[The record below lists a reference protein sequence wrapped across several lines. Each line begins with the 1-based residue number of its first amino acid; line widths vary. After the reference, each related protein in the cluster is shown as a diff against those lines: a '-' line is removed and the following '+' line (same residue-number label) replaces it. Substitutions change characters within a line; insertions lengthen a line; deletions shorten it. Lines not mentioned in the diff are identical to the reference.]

1 MIEEV
6 LYTGYTTAP
15 SDYDC
20 PDGALAASVN
30 LIPEDGALRPIL
42 PPSVEFTLQKNQ
54 SACYIHKV
62 NTQTNYIISTNN
74 GSRLSFSAHKGET
87 FLTFAEKEKLV
98 DINAIGNIL
107 VISSSLHLYYIL
119 FKDAAYI
126 LLGTELPKIDM
137 SFGLSAELIGKEHKT
152 KLTFSDYTSA
162 ESSWKFY
169 TNTSFD
175 VDLIANPSPP
185 IRTTYAKGVQISLPK
200 KLVNNNEYKIRVSG
214 YGFTSV
220 VLYGAKEGSTT
231 YEKLA
236 VIKGVSTIRAKETY
250 GSFKIDVYA
259 ETFSPSFHAT
269 GEIEIL
275 SGFEANVVGK
285 VIEYNEKNYNAIAAA
300 INKFVNEQAI
310 QKSRF
315 IYPFFIRYALRLYDG
330 SYARI
335 SDPVLLI
342 PNSDY
347 APFVSF
353 TDASDV
359 LKLYAFVADL
369 LYRVEDTIDE
379 KWRDII
385 VGIDVFASPQIY
397 PYDQGKNFDASEHLF
412 QYGIINKDSGL
423 NQIALT
429 NFGYCRLNIPSHQG
443 NIDFGKHD
451 LCAKARTEYGFADT
465 QKKDDWRIV
474 KLAPT
479 EDAIEKLQESSSFYL
494 IHSLEFDEIVSA
506 GSDNA
511 TFTTLDIKKGVL
523 SSLTTRQTLS
533 DDVFSNCT
541 FRNAHLTTYNQR
553 LHLFDFH
560 LKHPVPSSPE
570 RINGRQGSGGLGE
583 LMRVL
588 VLIRTTQGERV
599 VSYIPKGVEYASDAQ
614 WFYYPHNGAY
624 KAIFLYEVP
633 DGSYAIATL
642 NLKQHKMLNG
652 AYWMADTLNGG
663 LVCQAHT
670 ESFKLPPDAPY
681 SYYPNSVL
689 QSNAIMPFTFPAKLM
704 VTFGVER
711 IVKMASAVKALS
723 QGQFGQ
729 FPLYAFTTEG
739 VWALEVSNVGSYS
752 ARQPITRDICTNPN
766 GITQLDR
773 AVLFPT
779 DRGIM
784 LLSGSQAQCISESI
798 DAEQPFNVMGLP
810 SFGTIGSYLKE
821 CLPILPFSQ
830 FLKDCGMVYD
840 YVHQRVIVYAPSVSY
855 AYVFSLKTNQWG
867 LMWSSISSHLNAYPE
882 ALAVVKNN
890 SVLNFSKIGS
900 ISAQCLYVTR
910 PIKLGAPNI
919 NKTIS
924 TIIQRGNFLRGDVGS
939 VLYGSRDLYTW
950 HLIWSSKDNF
960 LRGFRGTPYKYFRI
974 VGIATLSEDKSISG
988 ASVVFDA
995 RHTNQIR

>member
-20 PDGALAASVN
+20 QDGALAASMN

-42 PPSVEFTLQKNQ
+42 PPSVEFTLQENQ

-74 GSRLSFSAHKGET
+74 GNRLSFSAHKGET

-126 LLGTELPKIDM
+126 LLGTELPKIDI

-152 KLTFSDYTSA
+152 KLTFSDHTSS
-162 ESSWKFY
+162 EGSWKY
-169 TNTSFD
+169 YARTSFD
-175 VDLIANPSPP
+175 VDLISNPEPP
-185 IRTTYAKGVQISLPK
+185 IRITYAKNVQ
-200 KLVNNNEYKIRVSG
+200 VNLSKNLIENNEYKIRVSG
-214 YGFTSV
+214 LGFTSV
-220 VLYGAKEGSTT
+220 ILYGAKISATS

-236 VIKGVSTIRAKETY
+236 EIKGNTIIRTKATY
-250 GSFKIDVYA
+250 SSFKIDVFA
-259 ETFSPSFHAT
+259 KTFSPSFHAT
-269 GEIEIL
+269 GDIEIL

-330 SYARI
+330 SYART

-342 PNSDY
+342 PNSGY

-353 TDASDV
+353 DNSDS
-359 LKLYAFVADL
+359 LSLYAFVADL
-369 LYRVEDTIDE
+369 QYRFENGIEE

-385 VGIDVFASPQIY
+385 VGVDVFASPQIY
-397 PYDQGKNFDASEHLF
+397 PYNQGKNFNASENLF
-412 QYGIINKDSGL
+412 QYAIINKASGL
-423 NQIALT
+423 DQIS
-429 NFGYCRLNIPSHQG
+429 NINYGYCALRNLSKYADLG
-443 NIDFGKHD
+443 FGKYD
-451 LCAKARTEYGFADT
+451 LREKARAIFGFTDMG
-465 QKKDDWRIV
+465 KKDDWRIV
-474 KLAPT
+474 KLAPE
-479 EDAIEKLQESSSFYL
+479 EDAPVKLQESGSFYL
-494 IHSLEFDEIVSA
+494 IHSFEFDEIVSA
-506 GSDNA
+506 GGDNS
-511 TFTTLDIKKGVL
+511 TFTTIDIKKGVL

-541 FRNAHLTTYNQR
+541 FYNAHLTAYNQR

-560 LKHPVPSSPE
+560 LKHPTPSSPNCL
-570 RINGRQGSGGLGE
+570 NGQQGSGGFGE
-583 LMRVL
+583 LMQVL
-588 VLIRTTQGERV
+588 VFIRTTQGERV
-599 VSYIPKGVEYASDAQ
+599 VSYIPKGVEYVSDAQ

-633 DGSYAIATL
+633 NGSYAIVTL

-652 AYWMADTLNGG
+652 AYWMADTLNSG
-663 LVCQAHT
+663 LVCQTQT
-670 ESFKLPPDAPY
+670 ESSKLPPDTPA

-729 FPLYAFTTEG
+729 FPLYAFTTDG
-739 VWALEVSNVGSYS
+739 VWALEVSNVGTYS

-766 GITQLDR
+766 GITQLDS

-784 LLSGSQAQCISESI
+784 LLSGSQSQCISESI
-798 DAEQPFNVMGLP
+798 DAELPFNVMDLP
-810 SFGTIGSYLKE
+810 AFAKLNEQIE
-821 CLPILPFSQ
+821 RCLPLMPFSQ

-855 AYVFSLKTNQWG
+855 AYVFSLKTKQWG
-867 LMWSSISSHLNAYPE
+867 MMESSIVGHLNAYPE
-882 ALAVVKNN
+882 ALAVEKNN
-890 SVLNFSKIGS
+890 RVLNFSKAGNNM
-900 ISAQCLYVTR
+900 AQSLFVTR

-919 NKTIS
+919 HKTIS
-924 TIIQRGNFLRGDVGS
+924 TIIQRGNFIRGDVGS

-950 HLIWSSKDNF
+950 HLVWSSKDNF

-988 ASVVFDA
+988 ASVVFDT

>member
-1 MIEEV
+1 MVEEV

-20 PDGALAASVN
+20 PDGALAASMN

-42 PPSVEFTLQKNQ
+42 PPSVEFTLQENQ

-62 NTQTNYIISTNN
+62 NAQTNYIISTNN
-74 GSRLSFSAHKGET
+74 GNRLSFSAHKGDT

-119 FKDAAYI
+119 FKETAYI

-185 IRTTYAKGVQISLPK
+185 IRTTYAKGIQ
-200 KLVNNNEYKIRVSG
+200 VNLSKNLIENNEYKIRARG
-214 YGFTSV
+214 NGFTSV
-220 VLYGAKEGSTT
+220 ILYGAKIGTT
-231 YEKLA
+231 SYEKLA
-236 VIKGVSTIRAKETY
+236 EIKGNTIIRTKATY
-250 GSFKIDVYA
+250 SSFKIDVFA

-359 LKLYAFVADL
+359 LQLYAFVADL

-397 PYDQGKNFDASEHLF
+397 PYNQGKNFDASENLF
-412 QYGIINKDSGL
+412 QYAIINKTSGL
-423 NQIALT
+423 DQISKI
-429 NFGYCRLNIPSHQG
+429 NYGYCCPRDLSEYADLG
-443 NIDFGKHD
+443 FGKYD
-451 LCAKARTEYGFADT
+451 LCVNARTEYGFADT

-474 KLAPT
+474 KLAPAG
-479 EDAIEKLQESSSFYL
+479 DAIEKLQESGSFYL
-494 IHSLEFDEIVSA
+494 IHSFEFDEIVSA

-511 TFTTLDIKKGVL
+511 TFTTIDIKKGVL

-541 FRNAHLTTYNQR
+541 FYDAHLTAYNQR

-560 LKHPVPSSPE
+560 LKHPTPSSPNCL
-570 RINGRQGSGGLGE
+570 NGQQGSGGFGE
-583 LMRVL
+583 LMQVL
-588 VLIRTTQGERV
+588 VFIRTTQGERV
-599 VSYIPKGVEYASDAQ
+599 VSYTPKGVEYVSDAQ

-633 DGSYAIATL
+633 SGSYAIVTL

-652 AYWMADTLNGG
+652 AYWMSDTLNGG
-663 LVCQAHT
+663 LVCQAQA
-670 ESFKLPPDAPY
+670 ESFKLPPDAPA

-752 ARQPITRDICTNPN
+752 ARQPITRDICTNSN
-766 GITQLDR
+766 GITQLDS

-784 LLSGSQAQCISESI
+784 LLSGSHAQCISESI

-810 SFGTIGSYLKE
+810 SFDAIGSSLKE

-830 FLKDCGMVYD
+830 FIKTCGMVYD
-840 YVHQRVIVYAPSVSY
+840 YVHQRVIVYAPIVSY

-867 LMWSSISSHLNAYPE
+867 LMESSISSHLNAYPE
-882 ALAVVKNN
+882 ALAVGKNN
-890 SVLNFSKIGS
+890 SILNFSKIGS
-900 ISAQCLYVTR
+900 TSAQCLYVTR

-919 NKTIS
+919 HKTIS

-950 HLIWSSKDNF
+950 HLVWSSKDNF

-974 VGIATLSEDKSISG
+974 VGIATLSEDKSISV

>member
-1 MIEEV
+1 MVEEV

-15 SDYDC
+15 SDYNC
-20 PDGALAASVN
+20 TDGALAASIN

-42 PPSVEFTLQKNQ
+42 PPSVEFTLQENQ

-74 GSRLSFSAHKGET
+74 GSRLSFSAHKGDT

-169 TNTSFD
+169 TRASFD
-175 VDLIANPSPP
+175 VDLIGSSSPY
-185 IRTTYAKGVQISLPK
+185 ITTTYAKGVQIALSQNLLK
-200 KLVNNNEYKIRVSG
+200 NNEYKIRVKG
-214 YGFTSV
+214 VGFTII
-220 VLYGAKEGSTT
+220 VLYGAKSGSTT

-236 VIKGVSTIRAKETY
+236 EIRGEATIRPKETY
-250 GSFKIDVYA
+250 ASFKIDVFADAFY
-259 ETFSPSFHAT
+259 PSYHAS
-269 GEIEIL
+269 GDIEIL

-353 TDASDV
+353 DNSDS
-359 LKLYAFVADL
+359 LRLYAFVADL
-369 LYRVEDTIDE
+369 QYRFENRIEE

-385 VGIDVFASPQIY
+385 VGVDVFASPQIY
-397 PYDQGKNFDASEHLF
+397 PYNQGKNFDASENLF
-412 QYGIINKDSGL
+412 QYAIINKESGL
-423 NQIALT
+423 DQIKQT
-429 NFGYCRLNIPSHQG
+429 NYGYCALGSSSRIG
-443 NIDFGKHD
+443 YEGFGRHD
-451 LCAKARTEYGFADT
+451 LCEKAKAEFGFADT

-474 KLAPT
+474 KLAP
-479 EDAIEKLQESSSFYL
+479 EQDALVKLQESGSFYL
-494 IHSLEFDEIVSA
+494 IHSFEFDEIVGA
-506 GSDNA
+506 GNNTTA
-511 TFTTLDIKKGVL
+511 FTTLDIKRGVL

-541 FRNAHLTTYNQR
+541 FHNAHLTSYNQR

-560 LKHPVPSSPE
+560 LKHPIPSPLT
-570 RINGRQGSGGLGE
+570 RLNGKQENGGLGQ
-583 LMRVL
+583 LIRVL
-588 VLIRTTQGERV
+588 VFIRTTQGERV
-599 VSYIPKGVEYASDAQ
+599 VSYIPEGAEYASDAQ
-614 WFYYPHNGAY
+614 WYYYPHNGAY
-624 KAIFLYEVP
+624 RAVVVYQA
-633 DGSYAIATL
+633 SYDSYFMVEI

-652 AYWMADTLNGG
+652 AYWMADSLSGG
-663 LVCQAHT
+663 ISIQAQA
-670 ESFKLPPDAPY
+670 ESFKLPPDAPA

-711 IVKMASAVKALS
+711 IIEMASAVKALS

-729 FPLYAFTTEG
+729 FPLYAFTTDG

-766 GITQLDR
+766 GITQLDS

-784 LLSGSQAQCISESI
+784 LLSGSHAQCISESI

-810 SFGTIGSYLKE
+810 SFGTIGSNLKE

-840 YVHQRVIVYAPSVSY
+840 YVHQRVIVYSPNTTY
-855 AYVFSLKTNQWG
+855 AYVYSLKTNQWG
-867 LMWSSISSHLNAYPE
+867 LMGSSISSHLNAYPE
-882 ALAVVKNN
+882 ALAVGKNN

-900 ISAQCLYVTR
+900 TSAQCLYVTR

-919 NKTIS
+919 HKTIS

-950 HLIWSSKDNF
+950 HLVWSSKDNF

-974 VGIATLSEDKSISG
+974 AGIATLSEDKSISG
-988 ASVVFDA
+988 ASVNYEP
-995 RHTNQIR
+995 RHTNQMR

>member
-1 MIEEV
+1 MVEEV

-15 SDYDC
+15 SDYNC
-20 PDGALAASVN
+20 SDGALAASIN

-42 PPSVEFTLQKNQ
+42 PPYVEFTLQENQ
-54 SACYIHKV
+54 NAYYIHKV
-62 NTQTNYIISTNN
+62 NTQTNYIISTNDGN
-74 GSRLSFSAHKGET
+74 RLSFSAHKGDT

-107 VISSSLHLYYIL
+107 VISSSLHLYYVL

-126 LLGTELPKIDM
+126 LLGTELPKIDI
-137 SFGLSAELIGKEHKT
+137 SFGLLAELIGKEHKT
-152 KLTFSDYTSA
+152 KLTFGDYTSA

-169 TNTSFD
+169 TRASFD
-175 VDLIANPSPP
+175 VDLIGSSSPY
-185 IRTTYAKGVQISLPK
+185 ITTTYAKGVQIALSQNLLK
-200 KLVNNNEYKIRVSG
+200 NNEYKIRVKG
-214 YGFTSV
+214 VGFTSI
-220 VLYGAKEGSTT
+220 VLYGAKSGSTT

-236 VIKGVSTIRAKETY
+236 EIRGEATIRPKETY
-250 GSFKIDVYA
+250 ASFKIDVFADAFY
-259 ETFSPSFHAT
+259 PSYHAS
-269 GEIEIL
+269 GDIEIL

-353 TDASDV
+353 DNSDS
-359 LKLYAFVADL
+359 LRLYAFVADL
-369 LYRVEDTIDE
+369 QYRFENRIEE

-385 VGIDVFASPQIY
+385 VGVDVFASPQIY
-397 PYDQGKNFDASEHLF
+397 PYNQGKNFDASENLF
-412 QYGIINKDSGL
+412 QYAIINKTSGL
-423 NQIALT
+423 DQISQT
-429 NFGYCRLNIPSHQG
+429 NYGYCALGSSSRIG
-443 NIDFGKHD
+443 YEGFGRHD
-451 LCAKARTEYGFADT
+451 LCEKAKAAFGFADT

-474 KLAPT
+474 KLAP
-479 EDAIEKLQESSSFYL
+479 EQDALVKLQESGSFYL
-494 IHSLEFDEIVSA
+494 IHSFEFDEIVGA
-506 GSDNA
+506 GNNTTA
-511 TFTTLDIKKGVL
+511 FTTLDIKRGVL

-541 FRNAHLTTYNQR
+541 FHNAHLTSYNQR

-560 LKHPVPSSPE
+560 LKHPIPSPLT
-570 RINGRQGSGGLGE
+570 RLNGKQENGGLGQ
-583 LMRVL
+583 LIRVL
-588 VLIRTTQGERV
+588 VFIRTTQGERV
-599 VSYIPKGVEYASDAQ
+599 VSYIPEGAEYASDAQ
-614 WFYYPHNGAY
+614 WYYYPHNGAY
-624 KAIFLYEVP
+624 RAVVVYQA
-633 DGSYAIATL
+633 SYDSYFIVEI

-652 AYWMADTLNGG
+652 AYWMADSLSGG
-663 LVCQAHT
+663 LSIQAKA
-670 ESFKLPPDAPY
+670 ESFKLPPDAPA

-711 IVKMASAVKALS
+711 IIKMASAVKALS

-729 FPLYAFTTEG
+729 FPLYAFTTDG

-766 GITQLDR
+766 GITQLDS

-784 LLSGSQAQCISESI
+784 LLSGSHAQCISESI

-810 SFGTIGSYLKE
+810 SFSTVGGNLKE

-840 YVHQRVIVYAPSVSY
+840 YVHQRVIVYSPNTTY
-855 AYVFSLKTNQWG
+855 AYVYSLKTNQWG
-867 LMWSSISSHLNAYPE
+867 MMGSSISSHLNAYPE
-882 ALAVVKNN
+882 ALAVGKNN
-890 SVLNFSKIGS
+890 GVLNFSKIGS
-900 ISAQCLYVTR
+900 TSAQCLYVTR

-919 NKTIS
+919 HKTIS

-950 HLIWSSKDNF
+950 HLVWSSKDNF

-974 VGIATLSEDKSISG
+974 AGIATLSEDKSISG
-988 ASVVFDA
+988 ASVNYEP
-995 RHTNQIR
+995 RHTNQMR

>member
-1 MIEEV
+1 MVEEV

-15 SDYDC
+15 SDYNC
-20 PDGALAASVN
+20 SDGALAASIN

-42 PPSVEFTLQKNQ
+42 PPYVEFTLQENQ
-54 SACYIHKV
+54 NACYIHKV
-62 NTQTNYIISTNN
+62 NTQTNYIISTNEGN
-74 GSRLSFSAHKGET
+74 RLSFSTHKGDT

-107 VISSSLHLYYIL
+107 VISSSLHLYYVL

-126 LLGTELPKIDM
+126 LLGTELPKIDI
-137 SFGLSAELIGKEHKT
+137 SFGLLAEVIGKEHKT

-169 TNTSFD
+169 ARASFD
-175 VDLIANPSPP
+175 VDLISNPSPY
-185 IRTTYAKGVQISLPK
+185 IKTTYAKGVQIDLSKNLLK
-200 KLVNNNEYKIRVSG
+200 NNEYKIQVKG
-214 YGFTSV
+214 VGFTSI
-220 VLYGAKEGSTT
+220 VLHGAKPGSTT

-236 VIKGVSTIRAKETY
+236 EVRGEATIRPKDTY
-250 GSFKIDVYA
+250 ASFKIDVFA
-259 ETFSPSFHAT
+259 ESFHPSYHAS
-269 GEIEIL
+269 GDIEIL

-347 APFVSF
+347 APFINF
-353 TDASDV
+353 DNSDS
-359 LKLYAFVADL
+359 LRLYAFVADL
-369 LYRVEDTIDE
+369 QYRFENRIEE

-385 VGIDVFASPQIY
+385 VGVDVFASPQIY
-397 PYDQGKNFDASEHLF
+397 PYNQGKNFDASENLF
-412 QYGIINKDSGL
+412 QYAIKNKESGL
-423 NQIALT
+423 DQIKQT
-429 NFGYCRLNIPSHQG
+429 NYGYCALGSSSRIG
-443 NIDFGKHD
+443 YEGFGKYD
-451 LCAKARTEYGFADT
+451 LCEKAEAEFGFADT
-465 QKKDDWRIV
+465 NKKDDWRIV
-474 KLAPT
+474 KLAP
-479 EDAIEKLQESSSFYL
+479 EQDALVKLQESGSFYL
-494 IHSLEFDEIVSA
+494 IHSFEFDEIVST

-511 TFTTLDIKKGVL
+511 AFTTLDIKRGVL

-541 FRNAHLTTYNQR
+541 FYDAHLTSYNQR

-560 LKHPVPSSPE
+560 LKHPTPSSPNL
-570 RINGRQGSGGLGE
+570 INGQQGSGGFGE
-583 LMRVL
+583 LMHVL
-588 VLIRTTQGERV
+588 VFIRTTQGERV
-599 VSYIPKGVEYASDAQ
+599 VSYIPEGVEYVSDAQ

-633 DGSYAIATL
+633 SGSYDIATL

-652 AYWMADTLNGG
+652 AYWMADSLSGG
-663 LVCQAHT
+663 ISAQAQA
-670 ESFKLPPDAPY
+670 ESFKLPPDAPA

-711 IVKMASAVKALS
+711 IIKMASAVKALS

-729 FPLYAFTTEG
+729 FPLYAFTTDG

-766 GITQLDR
+766 GITQLDS

-784 LLSGSQAQCISESI
+784 LLSGSHAQCISESI
-798 DAEQPFNVMGLP
+798 DAEQSFNVMGLP
-810 SFGTIGSYLKE
+810 SFDAIGSSLKE

-840 YVHQRVIVYAPSVSY
+840 YVHQRVIVYSPNTTY
-855 AYVFSLKTNQWG
+855 AYVYSLKTNQWG
-867 LMWSSISSHLNAYPE
+867 MIASSIESHLNAYPE
-882 ALAVVKNN
+882 ALAVGKNN

-900 ISAQCLYVTR
+900 TSAQCLYVTR

-919 NKTIS
+919 HKTIS

-950 HLIWSSKDNF
+950 HLVWSSKDNF

-974 VGIATLSEDKSISG
+974 AGIATLSEDKSISG
-988 ASVVFDA
+988 ASVNYEP